1 MKIVLIVGLW
11 ILAMFSIS
19 IAVEIEMIA
28 AWKYINKK
36 EDKEND

>member
-1 MKIVLIVGLW
+1 MKIVLIIGLW

-19 IAVEIEMIA
+19 IAVEVGMVA
-28 AWKYINKK
+28 AWRYINKK